1 MDSTLQGWGVSMS
14 AGWSRMKWWY
24 LNMEEMRGWDML
36 ITRKRCSRQRQQ
48 QVQRAWGRDVS
59 VVFKKSNNDPA
70 VPVLGIHLEK
80 NMIWKDTCTQMFIAA
95 LFTMAKMWKQPQCP
109 STEEWTKEM
118 WHIHTVEYYSAT
130 EKNEI
135 MPSAATWMGLESV
148 ILSEVSQTEKERY
161 RKTSLIW
168 GI

>member
-1 MDSTLQGWGVSMS
+1 M
-14 AGWSRMKWWY
+14 
-24 LNMEEMRGWDML
+24 
-36 ITRKRCSRQRQQ
+36 
-48 QVQRAWGRDVS
+48 
-59 VVFKKSNNDPA
+59 
-70 VPVLGIHLEK
+70 
-80 NMIWKDTCTQMFIAA
+80 
-95 LFTMAKMWKQPQCP
+95 
-109 STEEWTKEM
+109 
-118 WHIHTVEYYSAT
+118 EYYSAT